1 MLQKNR
7 GLKIKNAFSFC
18 KQYKKTCNIVTNL
31 IINKLRCNKIHLLQE
46 KNG

>member
-18 KQYKKTCNIVTNL
+18 RLCEKTCNIVTNL